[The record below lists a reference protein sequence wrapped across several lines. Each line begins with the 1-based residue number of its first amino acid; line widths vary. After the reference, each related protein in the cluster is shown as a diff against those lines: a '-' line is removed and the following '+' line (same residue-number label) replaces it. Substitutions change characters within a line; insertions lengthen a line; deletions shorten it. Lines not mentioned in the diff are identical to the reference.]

1 MKVYKSNEELLDY
14 IISKGVIVNDRQDAI
29 NKFQRY
35 TYYSI
40 INTYKEVFK
49 KDKKILKLLKLTNAR
64 LFFEFWYVFVS
75 VFNKRPC
82 SF

>member
-14 IISKGVIVNDRQDAI
+14 IISKGVIINDRQDVI

-49 KDKKILKLLKLTNAR
+49 KDNKYINGVIFDEIYSLYFFISYVKLIKKIKK
-64 LFFEFWYVFVS
+64 Y
-75 VFNKRPC
+75 
-82 SF
+82 